1 MPKDDRT
8 EVGRIIISERA
19 RWTAD
24 KRTSDRAN
32 PMNER
37 DIHSMK
43 LGKMAPLRDYIPS
56 PGMFRDDGTI
66 FLIFLHGSTRSPL
79 IGNRCAFNLPASAL
93 RFLTQITSGI
103 FGYFRHVFHVS
114 REIDSHEGKGGGE
127 DSCTSRR
134 RNYDALSETENEGVI
149 HHRIDRETD

>member
-1 MPKDDRT
+1 MR
-8 EVGRIIISERA
+8 VERA

-56 PGMFRDDGTI
+56 PGTFRDDGTI

-93 RFLTQITSGI
+93 RFLTQITSAI

-114 REIDSHEGKGGGE
+114 REIDSHEGKGEERIPARHVEGIMTHYRKRRMGE
-127 DSCTSRR
+127 
-134 RNYDALSETENEGVI
+134 
-149 HHRIDRETD
+149 